1 MWAEISSGQ
10 VLRTF
15 AHPITI
21 TINGIT
27 YPRQIFQDSDELK
40 KLGILPYRVN
50 SIDARY
56 HLHGS
61 LSYAISSDEV
71 VGTYDTTDKDITI
84 LKKEMIKQTR
94 ESASNILSRDD
105 WMVIRETEGGTEMP
119 ANIKTYRA
127 AVRTESGTKEGE
139 INALSNLDAVK
150 LYEATPYIETRKEEI
165 TNEETEIVSYGD
177 NYETKKYI
185 NLVTNYFSND
195 PLAEVDP
202 AFVSLVKE

>member
-40 KLGILPYRVN
+40 KLGILPYRQN
-50 SIDARY
+50 SIDTRY
-56 HLHGS
+56 HYLGS
-61 LSYAISSDEV
+61 LSYVIGSDEV
-71 VGTYDTTDKDITI
+71 VGTYDTTDKDISI
-84 LKKEMIKQTR
+84 LKKEMIRQTR
-94 ESASNILSRDD
+94 ESASHILSRDD

-127 AVRTESGTKEGE
+127 AVRTESGTKEDE
-139 INALSNLDAVK
+139 INALSDLDAVK
-150 LYEATPYIETRKEEI
+150 LYEATPYIETRKEKI
-165 TNEETEIVSYGD
+165 TNKETGIVSYGD
-177 NYETKKYI
+177 NYETELYI
-185 NLVTNYFSND
+185 NLVEHYEASD

>member
-50 SIDARY
+50 SIDTRY
-56 HLHGS
+56 HYLGS
-61 LSYAISSDEV
+61 LSYVIGSDEV
-71 VGTYDTTDKDITI
+71 VGTYDTTDKDISI
-84 LKKEMIKQTR
+84 LKKEMIRQTR
-94 ESASNILSRDD
+94 ESASHILSRDD
-105 WMVIRETEGGTEMP
+105 WMSIREAEGGTAMP
-119 ANIKTYRA
+119 DNIKTYRV
-127 AVRTESGTKEGE
+127 AVRTESGTKEDE
-139 INALSNLDAVK
+139 INALSDLDAVK
-150 LYEATPYIETRKEEI
+150 LYEATPYIETRKEKI
-165 TNEETEIVSYGD
+165 TNKETGIVSYGD
-177 NYETKKYI
+177 NYETELYI
-185 NLVTNYFSND
+185 NLVEHYEASD

>member
-15 AHPITI
+15 AHPTTI

-40 KLGILPYRVN
+40 KLGILAYREN
-50 SIDARY
+50 SIDTRY
-56 HLHGS
+56 HLSGS
-61 LSYAISSDEV
+61 LSYAIGSDEV

-84 LKKEMIKQTR
+84 LKKEMIRQTR
-94 ESASNILSRDD
+94 ESASHILTRDD

-127 AVRTESGTKEGE
+127 AVRTESGTKEDE

-177 NYETKKYI
+177 NYETTLYI

-195 PLAEVDP
+195 PLAAVDS

>member
-40 KLGILPYRVN
+40 KLGILPYREN

-61 LSYAISSDEV
+61 LSYVIGPDEV

-84 LKKEMIKQTR
+84 LKKEMIRQTR
-94 ESASNILSRDD
+94 ESASHILSRDD

-165 TNEETEIVSYGD
+165 TNKETEIVSYGD
-177 NYETKKYI
+177 NYETKRYI

>member
-40 KLGILPYRVN
+40 KLGILSYREN

-56 HLHGS
+56 HLSGS
-61 LSYAISSDEV
+61 LSYVIGSDEV
-71 VGTYDTTDKDITI
+71 VGTYDTTDKDVTI
-84 LKKEMIKQTR
+84 LKKEMIRQTR

-127 AVRTESGTKEGE
+127 AVRTESGTKEDE

-177 NYETKKYI
+177 NYETKRYI